1 MELNC
6 KISSWYWRIAWW
18 WGTNLHFRIGCII
31 GSTNHVTKHLPFL
44 YCQIDNS
51 DIQNHIYSDN
61 MILSSCEIDLI
72 DELSLVYLGTYT
84 YYFLYSQIIEDLKLD
99 LIFLA
104 DDSIE
109 KA

>member
-1 MELNC
+1 
-6 KISSWYWRIAWW
+6 
-18 WGTNLHFRIGCII
+18 
-31 GSTNHVTKHLPFL
+31 
-44 YCQIDNS
+44 
-51 DIQNHIYSDN
+51 